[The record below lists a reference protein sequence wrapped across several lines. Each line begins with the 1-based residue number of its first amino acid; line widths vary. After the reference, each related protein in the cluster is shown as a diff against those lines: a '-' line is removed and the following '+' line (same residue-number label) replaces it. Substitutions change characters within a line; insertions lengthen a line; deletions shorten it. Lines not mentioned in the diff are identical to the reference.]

1 MKLHFQDQ
9 AFSFELLRAATY
21 AGYQGAEIGEAL
33 ATAAKIKEGD
43 FDSWYEEWKNT
54 AERVEQTGIDCLN
67 KRHKI
72 SAREAFLRA
81 HNYYRTAEFFLQGI
95 DPRRSETLKKVLTLS
110 KKQ

>member
-43 FDSWYEEWKNT
+43 FDSWYEEWKIQLK
-54 AERVEQTGIDCLN
+54 ELN
-67 KRHKI
+67 K
-72 SAREAFLRA
+72 
-81 HNYYRTAEFFLQGI
+81 Q
-95 DPRRSETLKKVLTLS
+95 VLTA
-110 KKQ
+110 